1 MTVGQHVE
9 GGLEGWDEGVCVFF
23 FGGGRFKHFCFI
35 FTPNPG
41 VACTKLTALR
51 IFLPMGG
58 STRLSYGAP
67 VQLQGK
73 RAADLLLL
81 PVPVGQRCQR
91 MGWGDNQKTRW

>member
-9 GGLEGWDEGVCVFF
+9 GGLEGWDEAFVFFF

-41 VACTKLTALR
+41 VPCSKLTVLR

-58 STRLSYGAP
+58 TAPRQARSRPVTPTGSSGPEVPTNGA
-67 VQLQGK
+67 G
-73 RAADLLLL
+73 
-81 PVPVGQRCQR
+81 
-91 MGWGDNQKTRW
+91 